1 MKDLD
6 PQKPTAA
13 TLLGVP
19 VVMWKDGSG
28 SWNCFEDK
36 CPHRWVKLWQA
47 FSTDVDA
54 KLLLAGRTAGA
65 VVAGAGVLV
74 LGLTGFFTS
83 RSFVPADRSR
93 P

>member
-19 VVMWKDGSG
+19 MVMWKDGSG
-28 SWNCFEDK
+28 SWNCFEDR
-36 CPHRWVKLWQA
+36 CPHRWVELWQA